1 MSNEPKGALPRQ
13 RWETR
18 QLATM
23 ALFIA
28 IGVVLSFIEFPLIPG
43 VPWLAYDASN
53 VPAMLG
59 GFAFGPA
66 AGCLVGTLSAI
77 LHGVMRG
84 DPVGAAM
91 NIIGVVSYV
100 LPAALLYK
108 RFKGTGGII
117 VGLVLGSVVSA
128 VVVILANFVFT
139 PLYFG
144 GTVEDVM
151 AILVPVLLPFN
162 LLKVLINSVLSF
174 VLYRSLRSF
183 FEPAASRR

>member
-1 MSNEPKGALPRQ
+1 MSNEPKSALPRQ

-28 IGVVLSFIEFPLIPG
+28 IGVVLSFIEFPLIPA
-43 VPWLAYDASN
+43 VPWLFYDASN
-53 VPAMLG
+53 VPAMLA

-66 AGCLVGTLSAI
+66 AGCLVGTLIAL
-77 LHGVMRG
+77 LHGLLKV
-84 DPVGAAM
+84 DPVGAVM
-91 NIIGVVSYV
+91 NIIGMVFYV

-108 RFKGTGGII
+108 RFKGTGSII

-128 VVVILANFVFT
+128 AVVILANFVFT

-144 GTVEDVM
+144 GTVEEVM
-151 AILVPVLLPFN
+151 MMLVPVLLPFN
-162 LLKVLINSVLSF
+162 ALKVLLNSVLAF
-174 VLYRSLRSF
+174 VLYKSLYRLLNRSS
-183 FEPAASRR
+183 A